1 MIPEEKI
8 ALLSEFR
15 AKLIEWN
22 ESHDAKLREWL
33 NQNVRGIRRW
43 VVEARCFRT
52 FTIAPPPAIG
62 GLVMQ
67 DIDLFGMMFER
78 IYTMN
83 PTRHICDM
91 IDMTIG
97 ALRNPLPV
105 EPQKL
110 ETVTKVRQGFAFVA
124 MPMDKDDHLLVD
136 VLEAI
141 KAGAKECGLTAE
153 RIDEEESNERITDRM
168 LESIRNAEFVIADLT
183 NGRPNVFYEAG
194 YAHGIGKIPIYVAR
208 QGTQLHF
215 DVKDYPVIMFRN
227 MKELREGIARRLR
240 AVAEKRSPES
250 R

>member
-1 MIPEEKI
+1 MTPEEKI
-8 ALLSEFR
+8 AQLSQFR
-15 AKLIEWN
+15 EKLTVWN
-22 ESHDAKLREWL
+22 ESYDEKLREWL
-33 NQNVRGIRRW
+33 NQNVREVRRW
-43 VVEARCFRT
+43 VIEAGCFRT
-52 FTIAPPPAIG
+52 FTIAPPPAVG

-78 IYTMN
+78 IYTLN

-97 ALRNPLPV
+97 VLRKPPAV
-105 EPQKL
+105 ETKNA
-110 ETVTKVRQGFAFVA
+110 EKVTAVRQGFAFVA
-124 MPMDKDDHLLVD
+124 MPMDKDDHQLVD

-153 RIDEEESNERITDRM
+153 RIDEDESNERITDRM
-168 LESIRNAEFVIADLT
+168 LDSIHSAEFVIADLT

-208 QGTQLHF
+208 EGTQLHF

-240 AVAEKRSPES
+240 AIAEKRVPE
-250 R
+250 RK